1 MPAGS
6 SSNPLPSTH
15 PLVAELTSLRQQLA
29 QYQKSGHQS
38 AIQLQGARLELNFAK
53 EESAVLRET
62 NDTLRSEIDVL
73 RYAKGRRAEL
83 INRTHPLPPTQPPT
97 STALAELTLAHRRLS
112 TKLDLT
118 EQALS
123 SAQLELASC
132 TQEIGRLNRER
143 EGDRAIINEL
153 RRGDEER
160 EEEIAWERGERR
172 KAEALKRLW

>member
-1 MPAGS
+1 M
-6 SSNPLPSTH
+6 
-15 PLVAELTSLRQQLA
+15 
-29 QYQKSGHQS
+29 
-38 AIQLQGARLELNFAK
+38 
-53 EESAVLRET
+53 
-62 NDTLRSEIDVL
+62 
-73 RYAKGRRAEL
+73 
-83 INRTHPLPPTQPPT
+83 PPTQPPT

-132 TQEIGRLNRER
+132 KQEIGRLNKER

-160 EEEIAWERGERR
+160 AEELEWERGERK
-172 KAEALKRLW
+172 KAEELKRLW